1 VSEFTTLQAEF
12 QRYAVVVTTTAYLY
26 FANKIKERVMFDGL
40 VDILFGWVFDL
51 LYLLMVSI
59 CKVIDF
65 LVDIFYKLAGLDT
78 VSVDGNETDLLSHF
92 LESNTVKMAFF
103 GVLLVGIILL
113 CVFVIISIIRSEYA
127 EPNQKKS
134 KSQILTKAG
143 HSLLLFLLVPFV
155 LLAGIT
161 LTNVIMSAINSSM
174 LLGVSGGVRASFGG
188 QLLVTSG
195 DSAWIGGANREA
207 IEQGFING
215 TLDYTNL
222 GLVKKYYHLKE
233 LNFLVG
239 IGSGLVLLVLFAL
252 SALRFVQRLFDIIL
266 LYIVSPVSISTIPI
280 DDGNR
285 FKLWREMLVTKV
297 ISAYGIILSMNLF
310 FLIIP
315 QVNKI
320 TFYDSNF
327 GNGLIRL
334 LFTIGGAFAVTK
346 AYMVIAQLTGN
357 NGGANEAQQ
366 MLAGV
371 SAGARMA
378 KGAYRLGLGGAAQ
391 IVGGSDLRK
400 KLGKGKLGSGAKKD
414 DTPKGLDKNSMAKLA
429 GGIADNTKDNKDGS
443 IATPSTNLDKDS
455 NSESNALD
463 TSNTPKSNKAL
474 QAMGIT
480 GRLATLPLGVLKDV
494 YKKGAM
500 GTAKNLW
507 PRIKN
512 VGGGKGVVNSAKK
525 IDKTENTKT

>member
-1 VSEFTTLQAEF
+1 
-12 QRYAVVVTTTAYLY
+12 
-26 FANKIKERVMFDGL
+26 MFDGL
-40 VDILFGWVFDL
+40 VDVLFGWIFDL
-51 LYLLMVSI
+51 LYLLMASI
-59 CKVIDF
+59 GKVIDF
-65 LVDIFYKLAGLDT
+65 LVDVFYKLAGLDT
-78 VSVDGNETDLLSHF
+78 VSVGGEDTDLLSHF
-92 LESNTVKMAFF
+92 LSSSTVKTAFF

-113 CVFVIISIIRSEYA
+113 CIFIIISIIRSEYA
-127 EPNQKKS
+127 DANQKKS

-161 LTNVIMSAINSSM
+161 LTNVIMSAINGSM
-174 LLGVSGGVRASFGG
+174 LLGISGGGRASFGG

-195 DSAWIGGANREA
+195 DSAWIGGSSRDR

-215 TLDYTNL
+215 TLDYMNL
-222 GLVKKYYHLKE
+222 DLVKKYYKLRE

-252 SALRFVQRLFDIIL
+252 AALRFVQRIFDIIL

-280 DDGNR
+280 DDGSR

-315 QVNKI
+315 QVNQI
-320 TFYDSNF
+320 TFYDSKF
-327 GNGLIRL
+327 ENGLIKL

-357 NGGANEAQQ
+357 NGGMNEAQQ

-378 KGAYRLGLGGAAQ
+378 KGAYRLGLGGISQ
-391 IVGGSDLRK
+391 VVGGSDMRKNLRK
-400 KLGKGKLGSGAKKD
+400 GNQKGDKANKMD
-414 DTPKGLDKNSMAKLA
+414 MPKTSSLDENKATKMDSA
-429 GGIADNTKDNKDGS
+429 KDNKVND
-443 IATPSTNLDKDS
+443 ATTTLPNTNLDANQDVNKDE
-455 NSESNALD
+455 NVNAKK
-463 TSNTPKSNKAL
+463 PNKVL
-474 QAMGIT
+474 PIMGAT

-494 YKKGAM
+494 YKKGAV
-500 GTAKNLW
+500 GTAKNIW

-512 VGGGKGVVNSAKK
+512 IGTGKGIINKS
-525 IDKTENTKT
+525 TKHTK

>member
-1 VSEFTTLQAEF
+1 
-12 QRYAVVVTTTAYLY
+12 
-26 FANKIKERVMFDGL
+26 MFDGL

-78 VSVDGNETDLLSHF
+78 VSVEGNETDLLSHF

-127 EPNQKKS
+127 DANQKKS

-161 LTNVIMSAINSSM
+161 LTNVIMSAINGSM

-195 DSAWIGGANREA
+195 DSAWIGGGNRDVV
-207 IEQGFING
+207 EQGFING

-280 DDGNR
+280 DDGSR

-391 IVGGSDLRK
+391 MVGGSDLRK
-400 KLGKGKLGSGAKKD
+400 KLGKGKLGGGTKKD

-429 GGIADNTKDNKDGS
+429 DSTKDNKDSGTTNS
-443 IATPSTNLDKDS
+443 PLTNLDTGNNTET
-455 NSESNALD
+455 NSD
-463 TSNTPKSNKAL
+463 VTSTTQKSNKAL
-474 QAMGIT
+474 QAMGVT

-494 YKKGAM
+494 YKKGAV

-512 VGGGKGVVNSAKK
+512 VGGGKGVINSAKK
-525 IDKTENTKT
+525 IDKKENTKT